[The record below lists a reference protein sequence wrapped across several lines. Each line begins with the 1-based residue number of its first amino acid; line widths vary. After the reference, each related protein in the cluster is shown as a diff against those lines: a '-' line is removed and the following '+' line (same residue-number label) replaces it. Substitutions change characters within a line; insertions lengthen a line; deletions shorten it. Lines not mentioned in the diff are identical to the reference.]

1 MNTLRKKLTNDN
13 INVLNYSLHVSV
25 MLTKVQLLNLN
36 FVQCIE
42 SLVKNCGTKIHQEV
56 TNREFM
62 DLMKNIAVVSNLFC
76 LFLNRNFIIL

>member
-13 INVLNYSLHVSV
+13 INVLNYSLHVSL
-25 MLTKVQLLNLN
+25 MLTEAQLLNLN
-36 FVQCIE
+36 FFQCIE

-62 DLMKNIAVVSNLFC
+62 DLMKNIACVSSVC
-76 LFLNRNFIIL
+76 LF